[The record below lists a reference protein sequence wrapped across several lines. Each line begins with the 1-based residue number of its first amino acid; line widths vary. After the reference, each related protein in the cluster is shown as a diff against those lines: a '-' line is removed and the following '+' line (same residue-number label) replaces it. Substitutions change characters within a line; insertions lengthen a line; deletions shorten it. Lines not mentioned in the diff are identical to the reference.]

1 MEKREIYLRGIFCA
15 FLLVS
20 FQASGQVSP
29 EAEAAALAGLLCSIT
44 ATDLPPP
51 VPNGDFHEGDAAP
64 TGWTASPRNHARN
77 WSPFRPKSAQVAKN
91 CSSSRLTRESD
102 VAKWA

>member
-29 EAEAAALAGLLCSIT
+29 EAEAAAQADLLM
-44 ATDLPPP
+44 
-51 VPNGDFHEGDAAP
+51 
-64 TGWTASPRNHARN
+64 
-77 WSPFRPKSAQVAKN
+77 KSAYAYRCDDKYDSARVLFEKAAQI
-91 CSSSRLTRESD
+91 
-102 VAKWA
+102 